1 MTLGALGALGAS
13 SVVTRVLQNTA
24 HLASPWEQV
33 SEMGSSVSG
42 LGMG

>member
-1 MTLGALGALGAS
+1 MMLGALGAS
-13 SVVTRVLQNTA
+13 SEVTRVLGNTG

-33 SEMGSSVSG
+33 SEMGPSVSG